1 MELVAFFTCAMF
13 AFCSRTCGA
22 NKILQKA
29 KKALSSEGE
38 WHQFSFDSG
47 LVFARL
53 EGKTLALRVPRQG
66 IDTAVALSKFEFW
79 RKSRVDYHPEAPCP
93 TVVYMVEIGTSDKR
107 MPRLY
112 LQGPEDECLRFY
124 QFLRATV
131 IPRQSIRSFLL
142 DQIWVPMP

>member
-1 MELVAFFTCAMF
+1 MFT
-13 AFCSRTCGA
+13 FCSGTGRA
-22 NKILQKA
+22 SKRLQKA
-29 KKALSSEGE
+29 KKALTSEGE

-79 RKSRVDYHPEAPCP
+79 RKSRVDYHQEAHCP
-93 TVVYMVEIGTSDKR
+93 TVAYMVELGTSDKR
-107 MPRLY
+107 MPRLAM
-112 LQGPEDECLRFY
+112 QGPEEECLRFY

-142 DQIWVPMP
+142 DQIWVAMP